1 MIRGSLPLRVECAPA
16 FDYARAA
23 HTTELVAD
31 DSIPSNFAAG
41 KAPSRHNKAVFASD
55 AAKLSLD
62 LRYVAESS
70 LDNVA
75 DPEIELALLDLTK
88 KGHLG
93 PGVSCDLRLTEGQTV
108 TFVLRIPPESEQ
120 FQSPASRPTPQN
132 AQELGVP
139 YESASSVGVS
149 IPSLSPIIYFRC

>member
-23 HTTELVAD
+23 HTTELIAD
-31 DSIPSNFAAG
+31 DSIPSNFAAA

-75 DPEIELALLDLTK
+75 DPEIELVLLDLTK

-120 FQSPASRPTPQN
+120 FQSPASRPTPQK